1 MVKDLTKPI
10 KSTFLS
16 CEKDYALIIEKLFIE
31 NKQWA
36 RELKKLL
43 VINTKDCLDNPKY
56 NDIVD
61 KMSVADLVEQGYIR
75 FTPKISL
82 GEHEEVKSYLM
93 IAFDNFLPSD
103 NPQFR
108 DNAVHFNIICHTD
121 YWELGD
127 YRLRPIKIAG
137 YIDGI
142 LNNAKLTGIGILNFL
157 TCAQLLLNEEF
168 SGYTLDYVAV
178 HGSDDYI
185 HDEE

>member
-1 MVKDLTKPI
+1 M
-10 KSTFLS
+10 
-16 CEKDYALIIEKLFIE
+16 
-31 NKQWA
+31 
-36 RELKKLL
+36 
-43 VINTKDCLDNPKY
+43 DNPKY

-61 KMSVADLVEQGYIR
+61 KMSVADLIEQGYIR
-75 FTPKISL
+75 FTPKIAL

-93 IAFDNFLPSD
+93 IAFDNFLPSN

-108 DNAVHFNIICHTD
+108 DNVVHFNIICHTD

-137 YIDGI
+137 YVDGI
-142 LNNAKLTGIGILNFL
+142 LNNEKLTGIGILNFL

-185 HDEE
+185 PDED